1 MSQQTSQP
9 QPGASPAH
17 AGAPRKLR
25 FGEVLVQEG
34 ILSEAQLKK
43 ALLEQQT
50 AGRPLG
56 EMLVDQGVM
65 TPAALVQLLA
75 RSLGVRGVQLRHGLI
90 DPAVFK
96 LLGGDEA
103 ERLLSIPLF
112 KVHGTLTVAMTEP
125 QSLPKI
131 DRLRQLTGCKIRPAL
146 ALEPN
151 VREFVKK
158 YAAGETTVDAFL
170 TSLAESD
177 VEVVERECVDEGPA
191 TDLDKMVAGSPIIN
205 LVNVALLT
213 AVRDK
218 ASDIHLE
225 PTKSGTRIRYRID
238 GVLRDLMRPPAG
250 MHAAIVS
257 RVKVIGKM
265 DIAEKRLPQEGR
277 VHIVAEGREIDLR
290 VSSMPTLLG
299 EKLVVRILDK
309 SNLRVRMED
318 LGFRAEALAAFQRML
333 RQPHGL
339 VLVTG
344 PTGSGKTT
352 TLYSALDLVR
362 SPELNIVTIE
372 DPVEYQLD
380 LINQTHV
387 HEAVGMT
394 FARALRSILRQDPDV
409 IMVGEIRDQE
419 TARVAVQ
426 AALTGHLVLA
436 TLHTNDAP
444 GAVARLLDMGIEPY
458 LLSSALNGAVAQRL
472 ARSICTG
479 CATKYYPGEQ
489 ELRDAGLVDKSNK
502 SFRKGGGCQQCH
514 DSGFQGR
521 FGIYE
526 VMEVT
531 PELRR
536 MVHKAAPTHELR
548 DNVREQGGRT
558 LREDGVA
565 CALEGRRGLDGVL
578 RVTHSEDDMACARAR
593 RGRRVDHD
601 REDDDEGSGMKLA
614 YTAVDAAGRNVSDT
628 VDATDASEAIEAR
641 APPGPVRRADQ
652 DRRREVGRGRC
663 RRRPRAAQAVRVE
676 AAEESGDVH
685 AAALGARVVRHAARA
700 GAGLA
705 RAAGEGAGR
714 GATCSS
720 RSAPPAW
727 RRAPRSPRRW
737 RSSPTSS
744 TPSAAA

>member
-1 MSQQTSQP
+1 MSTQP
-9 QPGASPAH
+9 NQPPADPLKAPAPSAPGVSCAISPATS
-17 AGAPRKLR
+17 AKKLR
-25 FGEVLVQEG
+25 IGEVLVKEG
-34 ILSEAQLKK
+34 VLSEQQLKK
-43 ALLEQQT
+43 VLIEQQT

-56 EMLVDQGVM
+56 EMLVEQGVV
-65 TPAALVQLLA
+65 TSASLVQLLA
-75 RSLGVRGVQLRHGLI
+75 KSLGVRGVQLRHGLI
-90 DPAVFK
+90 DPAIFK
-96 LLGGDEA
+96 LLGADEA
-103 ERLLSIPLF
+103 ERLLAIPMF
-112 KVHGTLTVAMTEP
+112 SVHNTLTVAMTEP
-125 QSLPKI
+125 QSLPKV
-131 DRLRQLTGCKIRPAL
+131 DRLRQLTGCKVRAVL

-151 VREFVKK
+151 IREFIKK
-158 YAAGETTVDAFL
+158 YAGGETTVDAFL

-177 VEVVERECVDEGPA
+177 VEVIDKESIDEGPA
-191 TDLDKMVAGSPIIN
+191 NDLDKMVAGSPIIN

-213 AVRDK
+213 AIRDR
-218 ASDIHLE
+218 ASDIHIE
-225 PTKSGTRIRYRID
+225 PTKNGTRIRYRID
-238 GVLRDLMRPPAG
+238 GVLRDLMKPPAG

-257 RVKVIGKM
+257 RIKVIGKM

-299 EKLVVRILDK
+299 EKLVIRILDK
-309 SNLRVRMED
+309 ANLRVRMED
-318 LGFRAEALAAFQRML
+318 LGFRPAALDAFKRML
-333 RQPHGL
+333 NQPHGL

-380 LINQTHV
+380 LVNQTHV

-458 LLSSALNGAVAQRL
+458 LLSSAMNGAVAQRL
-472 ARSICTG
+472 ARSICPS
-479 CATKYYPGEQ
+479 CATKYYPTEA
-489 ELRDAGLVDKSNK
+489 ELRDAGILDKSNRA
-502 SFRKGGGCQQCH
+502 FRKGAGCQACH

-536 MVHKAAPTHELR
+536 MIHKAAPTHELR
-548 DNVREQGGRT
+548 DKFKAHGGQA
-558 LREDGVA
+558 LREEGVQ
-565 CALEGRRGLDGVL
+565 CALDGRSSLDEVL
-578 RVTHSEDDMACARAR
+578 RVTHSED
-593 RGRRVDHD
+593 G
-601 REDDDEGSGMKLA
+601 E
-614 YTAVDAAGRNVSDT
+614 TPDT
-628 VDATDASEAIEAR
+628 T
-641 APPGPVRRADQ
+641 
-652 DRRREVGRGRC
+652 
-663 RRRPRAAQAVRVE
+663 
-676 AAEESGDVH
+676 
-685 AAALGARVVRHAARA
+685 
-700 GAGLA
+700 
-705 RAAGEGAGR
+705 
-714 GATCSS
+714 
-720 RSAPPAW
+720 
-727 RRAPRSPRRW
+727 
-737 RSSPTSS
+737 
-744 TPSAAA
+744 SAAPKRASAEHGVGGGAKVTEVAA